1 MIEEILIIIF
11 TVFQIAVAS
20 LAIQSYRAAK
30 DTESSKYK
38 FLVAMLVISIVMLLG
53 TLGYIV
59 YKIRSGGV

>member
-30 DTESSKYK
+30 DTESSNYK